1 MQISKLSDRFL
12 TKNNESADFQNVK
25 SELEAET
32 IQVQDDSL
40 YESLLEKVNTIPYWN
55 EYDYDKKLNMVKNFV
70 KNLDFQ
76 VTDETFENLM
86 SYVVGFGSLQ
96 NLLDNEKVNAVFV
109 NDINSVHIEI
119 SGRVFDTEIK
129 LSKSMLQYILN
140 FIGERAEKVYSCR
153 IADYIVDVIKPDVC
167 LNGVN
172 ISIRKIKSFDI
183 NSLIQAGM
191 LTDELYNF
199 LAEKIENK
207 KRIVIAGGINSGK
220 STFLDTLVQACL
232 SNKRCY
238 IFEKSGQLSAD
249 GIKFDV
255 LKHDYTDLL
264 SMVQKSMP
272 DYIIS
277 DLNTVDDIALI
288 STLRAD
294 SIENAFQILVSKYS
308 DMSDKY
314 AKLKVLNDFDYI
326 VYLDDY
332 KITSVVELK
341 PAKTMALS
349 VNVVYEL

>member
-12 TKNNESADFQNVK
+12 AKSNEQVELQGITP
-25 SELEAET
+25 ELESEA
-32 IQVQDDSL
+32 IQVENESL
-40 YESLLEKVNTIPYWN
+40 YESLLEKVNIIPYWN
-55 EYDYDKKLNMVKNFV
+55 EYDYDKKSSMVKNFV
-70 KNLDFQ
+70 KNLDIQ
-76 VTDETFENLM
+76 VTDEIFENLM
-86 SYVVGFGSLQ
+86 SYVIGFGPLQ

-129 LSKSMLQYILN
+129 LSKNVLQYILN

-153 IADYIVDVIKPDVC
+153 VADYIIDVIKPDVC

-183 NSLIQAGM
+183 DSLIHDGM
-191 LTDELYNF
+191 LTSELYNF
-199 LAEKIENK
+199 LAEQIENK
-207 KRIVIAGGINSGK
+207 KRIVIAGSINSGK
-220 STFLDTLVQACL
+220 STFLDTLIKSCL

-255 LKHDYTDLL
+255 SKYDYTDLL
-264 SMVQKSMP
+264 SMIQKSMP
-272 DYIIS
+272 EYIIS

-294 SIENAFQILVSKYS
+294 SIENAFQTLVSKYS
-308 DMSDKY
+308 EMSDKY

-326 VYLDDY
+326 VYLNDY